1 MGVTFYEEM
10 LDISCVAVTPPCS
23 KGALGTWRSQCGA
36 RTQCREHA
44 ALEARTS
51 LWVNQRFGGVYIVG
65 PAKLKS
71 LMVRATTRAPAD

>member
-1 MGVTFYEEM
+1 MGVTFYEET
-10 LDISCVAVTPPCS
+10 LDVSCTAVTPPCS

-51 LWVNQRFGGVYIVG
+51 LWVNQRFGGVYVRISAHRGRHFRLIVDG
-65 PAKLKS
+65 ISA
-71 LMVRATTRAPAD
+71 